1 MSLEKIAGQL
11 KGIESKI
18 PPVELWDPPY
28 CGEMGL
34 TIKADGQWFYQGS
47 IFKRMALVK
56 LLASVL
62 KKEQDEYFLVTP
74 VEKIKITVEDVP
86 FVITQWQENEQGEII
101 VATQTDDEFVLG
113 DEHQLKL
120 HDDGQVYASVRRN
133 LWGRVHRNVYYQWID
148 HAEHI
153 NEKEQTSLVLK
164 SGACSFVIGRFDNDQ
179 V

>member
-18 PPVELWDPPY
+18 PPVELWDPHHIV
-28 CGEMGL
+28 EKWDL
-34 TIKADGQWFYQGS
+34 TIKADGQWYYQGS

-86 FVITQWQENEQGEII
+86 FVITQWQENK
-101 VATQTDDEFVLG
+101 A
-113 DEHQLKL
+113 
-120 HDDGQVYASVRRN
+120 R
-133 LWGRVHRNVYYQWID
+133 
-148 HAEHI
+148 
-153 NEKEQTSLVLK
+153 
-164 SGACSFVIGRFDNDQ
+164 
-179 V
+179 